1 MRAAARVAR
10 AGVGPAER
18 RGVSTQAKIW
28 LDTPHYVL
36 RTIELDDASE
46 AWGQWLA
53 NAGTARMLNAPVRPA
68 AVNDIRDYIATFD
81 GHNRHLLGIFQKDG
95 GQLVGIRALYVDWAK
110 REFVVNVLVGEVA
123 ARGQGARQET
133 SDATYRYFFEV
144 VGMNAAT
151 CTVLGHNAPILK
163 VMNENGWQLTDTAYR
178 ADTGGGAPV
187 EVRSFRL
194 TRETWARKAGEKA
207 ARSRG

>member
-1 MRAAARVAR
+1 M
-10 AGVGPAER
+10 
-18 RGVSTQAKIW
+18 STPAKIS
-28 LDTPHYVL
+28 LETPHYIL
-36 RTIELDDASE
+36 RTIGPDDASD
-46 AWGQWLA
+46 AWGQWLTNTA
-53 NAGTARMLNAPVRPA
+53 TARMLNAPPRAA
-68 AVNDIRDYIATFD
+68 AVNDIREYIATFD

-95 GQLVGIRALYVDWAK
+95 GALVGIRALYIDWAK

-123 ARGQGARQET
+123 ARGKGAREET
-133 SDATYRYFFEV
+133 SEATYRYFFDV
-144 VGMNAAT
+144 VGLNAAT

-163 VMNENGWQLTDTAYR
+163 VMNENGWQLTGTTYR

-207 ARSRG
+207 GRSRS